1 MKSAKLEFCGNSLE
15 FIEFDHSLEDEK
27 LGNPYNCSFGV
38 KVVSGDFA
46 GATHGLE
53 IDYDQIK
60 YLISQLQDL
69 IDFKRDEVLF
79 ADSDNELELSFRGDG
94 MGHIYVSGVIDADAG
109 RQRLEFEFITD
120 QTVYASFISELQNL

>member
-53 IDYDQIK
+53 INHDQIK
-60 YLISQLQDL
+60 YLISRLQDL

-79 ADSDNELELSFRGDG
+79 ADFDNELELSFRGDG
-94 MGHIYVSGVIDADAG
+94 IGHISVSGVINANSG
-109 RQRLEFEFITD
+109 SQRLEFEFITD

>member
-60 YLISQLQDL
+60 YLISRLQDL
-69 IDFKRDEVLF
+69 IDFKTDEVLF
-79 ADSDNELELSFRGDG
+79 ADFDNELELSFRGDG
-94 MGHIYVSGVIDADAG
+94 IGQNRVSGVINANSG
-109 RQRLEFEFITD
+109 SQRLEFEFITD